1 MSISDDVHLLH
12 RQVAEDL
19 LAVGPSAPS
28 GVDGWTAGDLA
39 AHLLSQTGGARYALA
54 VARLM
59 LVGGLRL
66 SERAGPSVNARSME
80 FSKRRGF
87 DRAVTVI
94 RAGPPWPLLRPAI
107 APIALLEIWVHGDD
121 LRRANELG
129 PSPEVTG
136 LTEAVQFLQ
145 RYHRKLIGSATI
157 PHASGPVL
165 MRWLTGRPSPPLSP
179 HDPPLRI

>member
-1 MSISDDVHLLH
+1 MTISDDVRLVH

-28 GVDGWTAGDLA
+28 GVGGWTAGDVA
-39 AHLLSQTGGARYALA
+39 AHLLSQTGGARHALA
-54 VARLM
+54 VARLT
-59 LVGGLRL
+59 LARGVRL
-66 SERAGPSVNARSME
+66 SDRAGPTVNARSMQ
-80 FSKRRGF
+80 FSGRRGF
-87 DRAVTVI
+87 DRAVDAI

-107 APIALLEIWVHGDD
+107 APIALFEIWVHGDD

-129 PSPEVTG
+129 PSPEVAG

-145 RYHRKLIGSATI
+145 RYHRKLLGGVTM
-157 PHASGPVL
+157 PEASSPDL
-165 MRWLTGRPSPPLSP
+165 MRWLTGRPSSALSP